1 MSNRVKTML
10 LLFCDYLLCL
20 LLQLICLMTFSM
32 LIKFSLGSL
41 LYSVFF
47 CLVLFSMLYSRTH
60 FAAKKDLLKKVKR
73 PIYEGFIMALP
84 LAAFNLLLAVGFS
97 LIQSNLIPV
106 RDIVLDTLYSFPDNA
121 PRVATDVLL
130 IDVLTPWIRAWF
142 GTFLGF
148 MQQGVPAF
156 LPFIMPILNLLAGF
170 LGYLAGSKKI
180 FLSDYIFVVKEK
192 VKEKFNE

>member
-32 LIKFSLGSL
+32 LIKFSFGSL

-47 CLVLFSMLYSRTH
+47 CLVLFSLLYSRTH

-73 PIYEGFIMALP
+73 PIYEGFIIALP

-106 RDIVLDTLYSFPDNA
+106 RDIVLDTIYSFPDNA

-148 MQQGVPAF
+148 MQRGVPAF